1 MHGGD
6 SLIEKRLK
14 SYSFDRHRL
23 QSLEDQ
29 LATLPMLR
37 SSSDFTER
45 IDTGGAVS
53 RPVEALIEKREAI
66 EERIKDLRRRLIPM
80 EHFLAFLRE
89 AEPELMILFER
100 RYIRNTPWDVV
111 ADEVGLSLR
120 AAKKLREKL
129 LTLAASFMD
138 DCTSLAPSSH
148 HKDTIDAIL

>member
-29 LATLPMLR
+29 LATLPLLR

-53 RPVEALIEKREAI
+53 SPVEALVEKREAI
-66 EERIKDLRRRLIPM
+66 EARIKELRRRLIPV
-80 EHFLAFLRE
+80 EHFLAFLAE
-89 AEPELMILFER
+89 AEPELHILFER
-100 RYIRNTPWDVV
+100 RYIRNVPWNLVG
-111 ADEVGLSLR
+111 EELGLSLR

-129 LTLAASFMD
+129 L
-138 DCTSLAPSSH
+138 
-148 HKDTIDAIL
+148 AIAFDFLST

>member
-1 MHGGD
+1 MVGWMHGGD

-29 LATLPMLR
+29 LATLPLLR
-37 SSSDFTER
+37 SSSDFSER

-53 RPVEALIEKREAI
+53 SPVEALVEKREAI
-66 EERIKDLRRRLIPM
+66 EARIRELRRKLIPV
-80 EHFLAFLRE
+80 EHFLAFLAE

-111 ADEVGLSLR
+111 ADEIGLSLR

-129 LTLAASFMD
+129 LHLAASFMED
-138 DCTSLAPSSH
+138 VH
-148 HKDTIDAIL
+148 IVDTK

>member
-45 IDTGGAVS
+45 VDTGGAVS
-53 RPVEALIEKREAI
+53 SPVEALVEKREAI
-66 EERIKDLRRRLIPM
+66 EARIKELRRKLIPV
-80 EHFLAFLRE
+80 EHFLAFLAE
-89 AEPELMILFER
+89 AEPVLHLLFER

-129 LTLAASFMD
+129 LVIASNFLS
-138 DCTSLAPSSH
+138 T
-148 HKDTIDAIL
+148 

>member
-29 LATLPMLR
+29 LATLPLLR
-37 SSSDFTER
+37 SSSDFSER

-53 RPVEALIEKREAI
+53 SPVEALVEKREAI
-66 EERIKDLRRRLIPM
+66 EARIKELRRRLIPV

-89 AEPELMILFER
+89 AEPVLHLLFER
-100 RYIRNTPWDVV
+100 RYIRNVPWNLVG
-111 ADEVGLSLR
+111 EELGLSLR

-129 LTLAASFMD
+129 LVIASNFLS
-138 DCTSLAPSSH
+138 T
-148 HKDTIDAIL
+148 

>member
-29 LATLPMLR
+29 LATLPLLR

-45 IDTGGAVS
+45 IDTGGAVFS
-53 RPVEALIEKREAI
+53 PVEALVEKREAI
-66 EERIKDLRRRLIPM
+66 EARIKELRRRLIPM
-80 EHFLAFLRE
+80 EHFLAFLAE
-89 AEPELMILFER
+89 AEPTMLHAFEL
-100 RYIRNTPWDVV
+100 RYIKNTPWDIV
-111 ADEVGLSLR
+111 ANEIGLSLR

-129 LTLAASFMD
+129 L
-138 DCTSLAPSSH
+138 
-148 HKDTIDAIL
+148 AIAFDFLST

>member
-1 MHGGD
+1 M
-6 SLIEKRLK
+6 IEKRLK

-29 LATLPMLR
+29 LATLPLLR
-37 SSSDFTER
+37 SSSDFSER

-53 RPVEALIEKREAI
+53 SPVEALVEKREAI
-66 EERIKDLRRRLIPM
+66 EERIRELRRRLIPV
-80 EHFLAFLRE
+80 EHFLAFLAE

-129 LTLAASFMD
+129 LHLAASFMED
-138 DCTSLAPSSH
+138 VQCT
-148 HKDTIDAIL
+148 

>member
-6 SLIEKRLK
+6 SLIERRLK

-29 LATLPMLR
+29 LATLPILR

-53 RPVEALIEKREAI
+53 SPVEALVEKREAI
-66 EERIKDLRRRLIPM
+66 EARIRELRRRLIPV
-80 EHFLAFLRE
+80 EHFLAFLAE

-100 RYIRNTPWDVV
+100 RYIRNVPWNLVG
-111 ADEVGLSLR
+111 EELGLSLR

-129 LTLAASFMD
+129 L
-138 DCTSLAPSSH
+138 
-148 HKDTIDAIL
+148 AIAFDFLST

>member
-1 MHGGD
+1 M
-6 SLIEKRLK
+6 IEKRLK

-29 LATLPMLR
+29 LATLPLLR
-37 SSSDFTER
+37 SSSDFSER

-53 RPVEALIEKREAI
+53 SPVEALVEKREAI
-66 EERIKDLRRRLIPM
+66 EARIKELRRRLIPV

-100 RYIRNTPWDVV
+100 RYIRNVPWNLVG
-111 ADEVGLSLR
+111 EELGLSLR

-129 LTLAASFMD
+129 L
-138 DCTSLAPSSH
+138 
-148 HKDTIDAIL
+148 AIAFDFLST

>member
-1 MHGGD
+1 M
-6 SLIEKRLK
+6 IEKRLK

-29 LATLPMLR
+29 LATLPLLR
-37 SSSDFTER
+37 SSSDFSER

-53 RPVEALIEKREAI
+53 SPVEALVEKREAI
-66 EERIKDLRRRLIPM
+66 EERIRELRRRLIPV
-80 EHFLAFLRE
+80 EHFLAFLAE
-89 AEPELMILFER
+89 AEPELHILFER

-129 LTLAASFMD
+129 LHLAASFMED
-138 DCTSLAPSSH
+138 VHRAHS
-148 HKDTIDAIL
+148 

>member
-37 SSSDFTER
+37 SSSDFSER
-45 IDTGGAVS
+45 VDTGGSVS
-53 RPVEALIEKREAI
+53 NPVEALIEKREAI
-66 EERIKDLRRRLIPM
+66 EARIKDLRRRLIPM

-89 AEPELMILFER
+89 AEPVMLHAFEL
-100 RYIRNTPWDVV
+100 RYIKNTPWDIV
-111 ADEVGLSLR
+111 AEAIGLS
-120 AAKKLREKL
+120 
-129 LTLAASFMD
+129 TPASKRMRKQLIEYATGFF
-138 DCTSLAPSSH
+138 A
-148 HKDTIDAIL
+148 DAI